1 MKIFNISKIDE
12 IEKDNKKRVAALGFF
27 DGLHTA
33 HQEIIKGAIN
43 EANNNAVSIVITFDK
58 SPKEYFGKTTEEALT
73 PINKKSE
80 LLKEFGVDE
89 VYYLEFNEELQTLSA
104 ENFIN
109 NILKKLNVEKVFCGY
124 DYRFGNKGIGTPEL
138 IKDSGI
144 EIDVL
149 EKKELNDSKV
159 STTALKKAVQ
169 EGNFNEYFNLSNRH
183 YSISGIVVKGRQL
196 GRTINFPTA
205 NLKLEEKFLLPNTN
219 GVYITKTKV
228 KGKIYKSI
236 TNIGYNPTVSSTK
249 NKKFIET
256 HILDFDEDIYDEKIE
271 VFFYEFLRKE
281 QKFESFNHL
290 KEQLQKDKKKCEEK
304 DI

>member
-1 MKIFNISKIDE
+1 MYFTNPVFENIPLLAKP
-12 IEKDNKKRVAALGFF
+12 V
-27 DGLHTA
+27 LHYT
-33 HQEIIKGAIN
+33 I
-43 EANNNAVSIVITFDK
+43 
-58 SPKEYFGKTTEEALT
+58 
-73 PINKKSE
+73 
-80 LLKEFGVDE
+80 FGVAPREIMGEAAFKKIKAEVQARADHHCEICGRYVAHTMRTQDWIHTHE
-89 VYYLEFNEELQTLSA
+89 VYYLEFNEKLQTLSA
-104 ENFIN
+104 EDFIN
-109 NILKKLNVEKVFCGY
+109 EILKKLNVEKVFCGY
-124 DYRFGNKGIGTPEL
+124 DYRFGNKGIGTPQL

-144 EIDVL
+144 EVDIL
-149 EKKELNDSKV
+149 EKKELNDGKI

-169 EGNFNEYFNLSNRH
+169 EGNFTEYYNLSNRH
-183 YSISGIVVKGRQL
+183 YSITGIVVKGRQL

-205 NLKLEEKFLLPNTN
+205 NLKLEEKYLLPNTN

-228 KGKIYKSI
+228 KGKVYKSI
-236 TNIGYNPTVSSTK
+236 TNIGYNPTVSDGK
-249 NKKFIET
+249 DKKFIET